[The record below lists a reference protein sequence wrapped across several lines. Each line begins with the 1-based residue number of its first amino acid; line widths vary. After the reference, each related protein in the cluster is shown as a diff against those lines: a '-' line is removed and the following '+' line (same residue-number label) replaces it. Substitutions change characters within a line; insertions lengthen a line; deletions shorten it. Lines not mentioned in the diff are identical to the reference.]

1 MRVPT
6 LHRKPV
12 WQRFFAGVV
21 IGGCISW
28 MIFLFMYGTLQEKQ
42 SIVIKRQNS
51 IIKDLKDEK
60 KIWQDEWDKLTKKN
74 AEMLIVQNVSVK
86 INRYEKYGIK
96 DSHSIFE
103 KEEEIKEDLRS
114 LIAKDI
120 NGVYQ
125 NKDLI
130 FKTIENKTLKIN
142 NRRYKL
148 VIKDILFYSTINIYL
163 ELKLAD

>member
-51 IIKDLKDEK
+51 IIKDLRDEK

-120 NGVYQ
+120 SEVYQ

>member
-28 MIFLFMYGTLQEKQ
+28 MVFLFMYGTLQEKQ
-42 SIVIKRQNS
+42 TKEIEKQNS
-51 IIKDLKDEK
+51 IIKDLRQEK
-60 KIWQDEWDKLTKKN
+60 SIWQDEWNKLTKKN
-74 AEMLIVQNVSVK
+74 ADMLIIQNVNVK
-86 INRYEKYGIK
+86 IKGYEKYNIK

-114 LIAKDI
+114 LVAKDI
-120 NGVYQ
+120 NTVYQ
-125 NKDLI
+125 NKELI
-130 FKTIENKTLKIN
+130 FKTIENKTIKIN
-142 NRRYKL
+142 NRRYKF
-148 VIKDILFYSTINIYL
+148 VIKDIFFFSTININL
-163 ELKLAD
+163 ELRLAD

>member
-6 LHRKPV
+6 LHRKPD
-12 WQRFFAGVV
+12 WQRFIVGIV

-28 MIFLFMYGTLQEKQ
+28 MIFLFMFGTMQEKQ
-42 SIVIKRQNS
+42 SREIDEQNT
-51 IIKDLKDEK
+51 IIKDLKQEK
-60 KIWQDEWDKLTKKN
+60 KIWQEEWHNLTKKN
-74 AEMLIVQNVSVK
+74 EEMLIIQNVSVK
-86 INRYEKYGIK
+86 IKGYEKYGIK

-103 KEEEIKEDLRS
+103 MEEEIKEDLRS

-120 NGVYQ
+120 NSVYQ
-125 NKDLI
+125 NKELI
-130 FKTIENKTLKIN
+130 FKTIENKTLRIN

-148 VIKDILFYSTINIYL
+148 VIKDILFYSTINISL

>member
-6 LHRKPV
+6 LHRKPD
-12 WQRFFAGVV
+12 WQRFIVGIV

-28 MIFLFMYGTLQEKQ
+28 GIFLFMFGTLQEKQ
-42 SIVIKRQNS
+42 SIKIKTQDS

-74 AEMLIVQNVSVK
+74 AEMLLVQNVSVK
-86 INRYEKYGIK
+86 INGYEKYGIK

-103 KEEEIKEDLRS
+103 KEEEIKEDLRT
-114 LIAKDI
+114 LVAKDI
-120 NGVYQ
+120 NTVYQ
-125 NKDLI
+125 NKELI
-130 FKTIENKTLKIN
+130 FKTIENKTLRIN
-142 NRRYKL
+142 NRRYKV
-148 VIKDILFYSTINIYL
+148 VIKDILFFSTINISL